1 MTDFSVKTI
10 LLVDDEAVL
19 VLSLK
24 SILEQHGYRVI
35 FALTGD
41 DAVALARSEQQID
54 LVLMDIELGP
64 EMDGIEA
71 AKRILNFR
79 ELPVLFLSGYMD
91 REISEKIDTITS
103 CGYVVKNSGD
113 DVLITSM
120 RQALKLHESR
130 QDLARQRTRYLTLLE
145 SIPDSVYV
153 LDREWRYAMV
163 NDAAVRFVGIPRD
176 KLLGNRLVDLFP
188 LNKDK
193 PFEEAFKKVMNSGI
207 PDVFTAEFDFEDGRK
222 GWCEVRVTPVPEGIL
237 CITRDITEGKNSE
250 ISLQRNEEKFR
261 TMIDWT
267 YDWELWV
274 DPGGEVV
281 YMSPAALRITGYS
294 PGEFIAN
301 PRLMKDVVYGED
313 RGKWDDHYKCH
324 GDLACGACDLEFRIL
339 TKDGSVRWISHICQ
353 PVFGEDGTY
362 LGRRASNRDIT
373 ELKKSEQEREEV
385 QKQLAQAQKME
396 AIGTLAGGL
405 AHDFNNV
412 LGAMRGSLEIIASY
426 LEKEQLS
433 NEAKINKYMD
443 TALKS
448 TVRATD
454 IIRQLLV
461 MSRREDNNPVPMD
474 LMTSLEHI
482 QRIAQNS
489 FPKSVSLEFPASGD
503 TLYIHADRTQIEQAL
518 LNICVNASHSMTI
531 MRDEGE
537 AEGGVLSV
545 KTGRMKPG
553 PDFINSHNGANGEIY
568 YVMIRIADTGVG
580 MDADII
586 KNIFEPFFTTKEHT
600 AGTGLGLSMTYSII
614 RAHQGFIDVESRK
627 GSGSVFTV
635 YLPELTL
642 ERSGQRDVKRE
653 EAKPLRGEGCILVI
667 DDEPSILEVAR
678 EFLSQLG
685 YTVIAAEGAVAGV
698 EIFTDRHHEID
709 GVLLDLSMPHMS
721 GSEVFKKLKSI
732 HPGVKVLLASG
743 FANDRRV
750 KKILDD
756 GAGAFISK
764 PFNIID
770 LSNKIR
776 EILG

>member
-1 MTDFSVKTI
+1 MTDFSVKTL

-35 FALTGD
+35 FALTGE
-41 DAVALARSEQQID
+41 DAVGLARSEPQID
-54 LVLMDIELGP
+54 LVLMDIELGA

-71 AKRILNFR
+71 AKRILSFR

-91 REISEKIDTITS
+91 RDISEKIDTISS

-130 QDLARQRTRYLTLLE
+130 QDLVRQRTRYLTLLE

-163 NDAAVRFVGIPRD
+163 NDAAVHFMGIPRE

-188 LNKDK
+188 LDK
-193 PFEEAFKKVMNSGI
+193 NTPFGEAFKSVMNSGI
-207 PDVFTAEFDFEDGRK
+207 PDMITAEFDFEDGRK

-237 CITRDITEGKNSE
+237 CITRDITERKNFE

-274 DPGGEVV
+274 DPGGDIV

-294 PGEFIAN
+294 TDEFMAKPQLI
-301 PRLMKDVVYGED
+301 KDIIHEDD
-313 RGKWDDHYKCH
+313 RGMWDDHYRCH
-324 GDLACGACDLEFRIL
+324 GDQTCGDYELEFRIV
-339 TKDGSVRWISHICQ
+339 TKDESVRWISHICQ
-353 PVFGEDGTY
+353 AVFGEDGQF

-373 ELKKSEQEREEV
+373 ELKKSEKEKEEV

-426 LEKEQLS
+426 LEKEQLQ
-433 NEAKINKYMD
+433 NEEKISKYLD

-461 MSRREDNNPVPMD
+461 MSRREEKNPVPMD
-474 LMTSLEHI
+474 VMSSLEHI

-489 FPKSVSLEFPASGD
+489 FPKSVSLEFPVAGD
-503 TLYIHADRTQIEQAL
+503 HLYIHADRTQIEQAL

-531 MRDEGE
+531 MRGEGE
-537 AEGGVLSV
+537 DEGGVLSV
-545 KTGRMKPG
+545 KTGRIKPG
-553 PDFINSHNGANGEIY
+553 TDFINSHNGANGEIN
-568 YVMIRIADTGVG
+568 YVIISVADTGVG
-580 MDADII
+580 MDSETI
-586 KNIFEPFFTTKEHT
+586 KKIFEPFFTTKEHI

-614 RAHQGFIDVESRK
+614 TAHQGFIDVESQK
-627 GSGSVFTV
+627 GSGSIFTV

-642 ERSGQRDVKRE
+642 KGSKKNAVKQE
-653 EAKPLRGEGCILVI
+653 SAKPLRGEGCILVI
-667 DDEPSILEVAR
+667 DDEPSILDVAR
-678 EFLSQLG
+678 EFLAQLG
-685 YTVIAAEGAVAGV
+685 YTVIVAEGAVAGL
-698 EIFTDRHHEID
+698 ETFRDRHHEIS
-709 GVLLDLSMPHMS
+709 GVLLDLSMPNMS

-732 HPGVKVLLASG
+732 NPGVKVLLASG

-750 KKILDD
+750 KKILDA

-770 LSNKIR
+770 LSKKIR